1 MAADI
6 NEFPWMVIIV
16 RALMGVCEGATFP
29 SISAMMAK
37 WAPQEER
44 SRMSTFIYAG
54 TIKAYSALSLL
65 LIFIKRLSG
74 RHDYCIPFGWCHLQ
88 FFRMGVGIL
97 HSGRCMSD
105 LGGCLVVLCIRYTR
119 RARLHIARR
128 SRLHWSSL
136 KQSFTTHSMAFNP
149 DFFTILG
156 HFRGQFWQQLGLSFA
171 FNRVTNL
178 YENHFETGY
187 Q

>member
-54 TIKAYSALSLL
+54 TIKTLS
-65 LIFIKRLSG
+65 
-74 RHDYCIPFGWCHLQ
+74 
-88 FFRMGVGIL
+88 
-97 HSGRCMSD
+97 
-105 LGGCLVVLCIRYTR
+105 
-119 RARLHIARR
+119 
-128 SRLHWSSL
+128 
-136 KQSFTTHSMAFNP
+136 SFTF
-149 DFFTILG
+149 D
-156 HFRGQFWQQLGLSFA
+156 
-171 FNRVTNL
+171 
-178 YENHFETGY
+178 
-187 Q
+187 

>member
-54 TIKAYSALSLL
+54 TIEAYSALSLL
-65 LIFIKRLSG
+65 LIFIKGSQAGTIIAFPLAGVICNSLGWEWVFYIQVRLFQ
-74 RHDYCIPFGWCHLQ
+74 HTKI
-88 FFRMGVGIL
+88 
-97 HSGRCMSD
+97 
-105 LGGCLVVLCIRYTR
+105 VLIVFPRKFLTD
-119 RARLHIARR
+119 
-128 SRLHWSSL
+128 
-136 KQSFTTHSMAFNP
+136 QSALEFMF
-149 DFFTILG
+149 
-156 HFRGQFWQQLGLSFA
+156 
-171 FNRVTNL
+171 
-178 YENHFETGY
+178 
-187 Q
+187 